1 MLRLVLHISKLINNC
16 SKHKIHHLAAAF
28 AYYFILSIPPVLML
42 IFILSNRFLS
52 SSSILENISPIIVNI
67 FGKDIY
73 LSLTKLL
80 DAIASNKSISFY
92 TSLSILILIITSS
105 SLFVFTKVSYSNY
118 KNLNER
124 QPFFLGWL
132 KTRIFAILLTLIV
145 LAFYFGSLFLSPI
158 IKKLTSYFLISK
170 ISNVQNF
177 FINYIISPFLFSF
190 FFSLYIQMIFEKIP
204 IRYAFGSGLLTSYL
218 GKLANILLFKLIP
231 STLAGSIFSK
241 AGSSL
246 IILLYIYYTG
256 IIIFIGFENAATLWE
271 SYKYHKSYRWLTKKH
286 LDRFYKINKYKIK
299 TKLNFSP
306 KSKD

>member
-1 MLRLVLHISKLINNC
+1 MLRIILHISKLINNC
-16 SKHKIHHLAAAF
+16 SKHRIHHLAAAF
-28 AYYFILSIPPVLML
+28 AYYFILSIPPILML
-42 IFILSNRFLS
+42 IFILGDKFLFS
-52 SSSILENISPIIVNI
+52 KSMLENISPIIINI

-73 LSLTKLL
+73 LSITKLL
-80 DAIASNKSISFY
+80 EAIASNKSKTFY
-92 TSLSILILIITSS
+92 TSLSIFILIITSS

-118 KNLNER
+118 KNLNKK
-124 QPFFLGWL
+124 QPFFLTWL

-158 IKKLTSYFLISK
+158 IKKVTSYLLISK
-170 ISNVQNF
+170 ISNIQNF
-177 FINYIISPFLFSF
+177 LINYIISPFLFSF

-204 IRYAFGSGLLTSYL
+204 VKFAFSSGLLTSYL

-231 STLAGSIFSK
+231 STLAGSVFSK

-256 IIIFIGFENAATLWE
+256 IIIFVGFENAATLWE

-286 LDRFYKINKYKIK
+286 FDRFYKINKFKIK
-299 TKLNFSP
+299 SKLNINS
-306 KSKD
+306 KSKN

>member
-1 MLRLVLHISKLINNC
+1 
-16 SKHKIHHLAAAF
+16 
-28 AYYFILSIPPVLML
+28 ML
-42 IFILSNRFLS
+42 IFILGDKFLFS
-52 SSSILENISPIIVNI
+52 QSMLENISPIIINI

-73 LSLTKLL
+73 LSITKLL
-80 DAIASNKSISFY
+80 EAIASNKSKTFY
-92 TSLSILILIITSS
+92 TSLSIFILIITSS

-118 KNLNER
+118 KNLNKK
-124 QPFFLGWL
+124 QPFFLTWL

-158 IKKLTSYFLISK
+158 IKKVTSYLLISK
-170 ISNVQNF
+170 ISNIQNF
-177 FINYIISPFLFSF
+177 LINYIISPFLFSF

-204 IRYAFGSGLLTSYL
+204 VKFAFSSGLLTSYL

-231 STLAGSIFSK
+231 STLAGSVFSK

-256 IIIFIGFENAATLWE
+256 IIIFVGFENAATLWE

-286 LDRFYKINKYKIK
+286 FDRFYKINKFKIK
-299 TKLNFSP
+299 SKLNINS
-306 KSKD
+306 KSKN